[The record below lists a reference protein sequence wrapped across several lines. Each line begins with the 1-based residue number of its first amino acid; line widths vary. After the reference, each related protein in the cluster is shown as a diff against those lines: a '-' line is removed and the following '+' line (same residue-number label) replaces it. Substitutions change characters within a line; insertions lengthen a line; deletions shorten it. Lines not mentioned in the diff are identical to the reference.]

1 MNMRTLISGF
11 LSIALI
17 ATSLPLRAGMI
28 GTPQALAQDARNAH
42 LTQVQ
47 TFIARDDVRSQM
59 EALGV
64 DSALA
69 AERVAALTDSELQQL
84 STDID
89 NLPAGSGVVELALVV
104 LLILILL
111 EIVGAINIF
120 PKI

>member
-1 MNMRTLISGF
+1 MNIRTLISSA

-17 ATSLPLRAGMI
+17 VTTMPLHAEMI
-28 GTPQALAQDARNAH
+28 GTAQVLGTDARTAQVAH
-42 LTQVQ
+42 VQ
-47 TFIARDDVRSQM
+47 AFIGRDDVRSQM

-84 STDID
+84 SSDIE
-89 NLPAGSGVVELALVV
+89 NLPAGGGVLGAVLVV